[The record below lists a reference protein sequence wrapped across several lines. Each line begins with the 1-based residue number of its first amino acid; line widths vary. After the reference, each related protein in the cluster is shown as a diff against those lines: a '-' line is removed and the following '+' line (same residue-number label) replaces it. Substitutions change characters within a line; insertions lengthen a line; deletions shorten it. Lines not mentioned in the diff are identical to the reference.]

1 MVYENLFYK
10 KQKNNEDYEMTCS
23 EYIAQFYK

>member
-1 MVYENLFYK
+1 MVYENLFK
-10 KQKNNEDYEMTCS
+10 KQKNNEDYEITCI

>member
-1 MVYENLFYK
+1 MVYKNLFK